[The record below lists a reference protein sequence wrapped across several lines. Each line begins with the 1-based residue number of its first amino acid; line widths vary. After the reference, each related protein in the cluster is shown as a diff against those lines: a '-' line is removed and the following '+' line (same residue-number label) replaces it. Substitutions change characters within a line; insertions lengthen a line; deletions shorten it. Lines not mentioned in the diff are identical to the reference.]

1 MSANESEC
9 CKPFDGY
16 LKKRDN
22 PLSRLVEATCDHSRM
37 HEKSGKSGLKP
48 TKPDMKQAKS
58 ST

>member
-1 MSANESEC
+1 MSKSEC

-22 PLSRLVEATCDHSRM
+22 PLSRLVKATCDHVSDRPA
-37 HEKSGKSGLKP
+37 KP
-48 TKPDMKQAKS
+48 MKTTKPNMSQAKS